1 MYRTSS
7 DVTPEDTRPLAA
19 ELDAA
24 LGDME
29 GFDPTAPGYGH
40 HLPFDRILRRCGL
53 AWTEYLRTLDGFDG
67 SGLICPRLEVD
78 YHAEVGVG
86 TLDVD
91 VTVTDVGRTSF
102 RLRHHVSQDGRPAA
116 TVDVVLVCFSYE
128 TRTAVPLT
136 DQQRQ
141 SLELERV
148 TVQP

>member
-1 MYRTSS
+1 MFRTSS

-24 LGDME
+24 E

-53 AWTEYLRTLDGFDG
+53 AWTQYLRTLDGFDG
-67 SGLICPRLEVD
+67 GGLICPRLEVD

-91 VTVTDVGRTSF
+91 VTVVEVGRSSF
-102 RLRHHVSQDGRPAA
+102 RLRHHVSQGGRPAA
-116 TVDVVLVCFSYE
+116 TVDVVLVCFSYD
-128 TRTAVPLT
+128 TRSAVPLT
-136 DQQRQ
+136 DEQRQ

>member
-1 MYRTSS
+1 MFRTSS

-19 ELDAA
+19 ELASTEDEA
-24 LGDME
+24 E

-53 AWTEYLRTLDGFDG
+53 AWTQYLRTLDGFDG

-91 VTVTDVGRTSF
+91 VAVVEVGRSSF
-102 RLRHHVSQDGRPAA
+102 RLRHSVSQDGRPAA
-116 TVDVVLVCFSYE
+116 TVDVVLVCFSYD
-128 TRTAVPLT
+128 TRSAVPLT
-136 DQQRQ
+136 DEQRA
-141 SLELERV
+141 SLERERSKV
-148 TVQP
+148 P